1 MTTKSTT
8 SSPAIFSF
16 RAQFEQHQSV
26 AVDALLRLLQQPLST
41 LLTLLVLAIALALPS
56 FLVLLIVNLQAVLA
70 MLQEQTS
77 SPLLNAEGLAIS
89 RLFLLFAERFVWLL
103 SVLLALGVLGVIG
116 NTVRLSIENRRAE
129 ILVMK
134 LVGATDGWVS
144 RPFLY
149 TGFWYGLGAGI
160 IALALVGLSLLILAP
175 PLLELLRS
183 LSLVMTLQGLSFNS
197 ALLLVLCSAGLGLL
211 AAGLTVLRNLRNIE
225 PL

>member
-89 RLFLLFAERFVWLL
+89 RLFLIFAERFVWLL

>member
-197 ALLLVLCSAGLGLL
+197 AVLLVLCSAALGLL